1 MKMKPHISSLIN
13 AIVLILLGVW
23 SYFSSEVRPVT
34 ALIPVFV
41 GIILLGLN
49 PGIKKENKVIAHI
62 AVVLTILVLIGLVK
76 PLIGAIG
83 RESSMGI
90 VRVILMMVF
99 TVYALITFIQ
109 SFIAARKNK

>member
-1 MKMKPHISSLIN
+1 MKPHISSLIN

-23 SYFSSEVRPVT
+23 SYFSSEARPVT

-62 AVVLTILVLIGLVK
+62 AIVLTLLVLIGLFK
-76 PLIGAIG
+76 PLIGAVGRDSTIG
-83 RESSMGI
+83 V
-90 VRVILMMVF
+90 VRVVLMMLF